1 MDTTK
6 EFFQSV
12 GKVPEEIEELKIRL
26 SGSEMLEAV
35 LWSMMEE
42 IPSGPGAVSIGMQE
56 IRLQISSGLHK

>member
-1 MDTTK
+1 MGTTK

-42 IPSGPGAVSIGMQE
+42 IPSGPGAVSIRMQE